1 MSILDDAIREHLELK
16 RAHGADDHEL
26 KRLEDEAFGPPQ
38 RPDQIDPFAE
48 APTEFLLSPTETAAA
63 APAIEDDAE
72 RSGRRPTIADLQE
85 APPAAAPFDLD
96 APPPAVE
103 DELAPAPD
111 APPPSPTDAADVP
124 LPPPPGE
131 TPPSAEEYPAGEH
144 QIVPDTGPNTEE
156 RHAIADQPTQM
167 FDVQAEIAGAEV
179 PVEQE
184 SPSDQELVDAAQGEP
199 QAAPPAPE
207 DPAAGVTPPAPEASA
222 TDAPPTEAD
231 AQPPLD
237 IRGPDAEL
245 AGHPPAE
252 SAPEEESAEYDFFNE
267 QRLSEELDQALEAPI
282 TEERDI
288 PTYEDA
294 PPAGQG
300 AIFDF
305 ESSGTYEEDPSE
317 EALRRADAAPEPPSE
332 EAPAPAPEPPSE
344 ETLGAFGE
352 APADDLEPASEEL
365 EPPSEEAP
373 RGFVEPPS
381 EEASAPAAEPP
392 SEEAPYFDPDTGHED
407 VLEDTPKFL
416 ESEDDDDL
424 WFEQKPP
431 KDFDLD

>member
-48 APTEFLLSPTETAAA
+48 APTEFLLSPTETAAD
-63 APAIEDDAE
+63 APAIEDDGE
-72 RSGRRPTIADLQE
+72 RSGRRPNIADLQE
-85 APPAAAPFDLD
+85 APPAAAPFDVD
-96 APPPAVE
+96 APPPVVE

-131 TPPSAEEYPAGEH
+131 AAAAAEESPTAEGHPAGEH
-144 QIVPDTGPNTEE
+144 EIVPDLGPNTEE

-167 FDVQAEIAGAEV
+167 FDVQAEMAGAEV

-184 SPSDQELVDAAQGEP
+184 SPSDQELVDATQGEP

-207 DPAAGVTPPAPEASA
+207 DPAAA
-222 TDAPPTEAD
+222 TAPPTETGE
-231 AQPPLD
+231 QPPLD

-252 SAPEEESAEYDFFNE
+252 AAPEEESAEYDFFNE

-288 PTYEDA
+288 PSYEDA
-294 PPAGQG
+294 PPAAQG

-352 APADDLEPASEEL
+352 APAEEPEPASEEL
-365 EPPSEEAP
+365 EPPSQEAP
-373 RGFVEPPS
+373 RGFADLPS
-381 EEASAPAAEPP
+381 EESPTPAAEPP

>member
-48 APTEFLLSPTETAAA
+48 APTEFLLSPSETAAD

-72 RSGRRPTIADLQE
+72 RSGRRPNITDLQE
-85 APPAAAPFDLD
+85 APAANAPFDAD
-96 APPPAVE
+96 VPAPVE
-103 DELAPAPD
+103 DELAPATD
-111 APPPSPTDAADVP
+111 APPPSPADAADVP

-131 TPPSAEEYPAGEH
+131 EPSAAEH
-144 QIVPDTGPNTEE
+144 EIVTDLGPNTEE

-167 FDVQAEIAGAEV
+167 FDVQAEMAGAEV

-184 SPSDQELVDAAQGEP
+184 SPSDEQLVDAAQGEP

-207 DPAAGVTPPAPEASA
+207 DPAAAVV
-222 TDAPPTEAD
+222 PPTETGE
-231 AQPPLD
+231 QPPLD

-252 SAPEEESAEYDFFNE
+252 AAPEEESAEYDFFNE

-288 PTYEDA
+288 PSYEEA
-294 PPAGQG
+294 PPAAQG

-317 EALRRADAAPEPPSE
+317 EALRRADAAGEPPSE

-352 APADDLEPASEEL
+352 APAEDLEPPSEEAL
-365 EPPSEEAP
+365 RGTVEPPSEEAP
-373 RGFVEPPS
+373 RGSVEPPS
-381 EEASAPAAEPP
+381 EEAPAPAAEPP